1 MKATTWIIVAILA
14 ILAVLFGIMWMGSAG
29 KISAA
34 EKKAQEEAKKYEE
47 AKTTLEEVTSS
58 LESLD
63 QDLLGT
69 IEGSTEIPGS
79 TPEDRRARLITNIT
93 NMRTQIE
100 ADKKKIADLE
110 SQLARS
116 NGKVGG
122 LEKMIA
128 NLKANLAKNQNLEA
142 DYKRQLAELESKN
155 ESDRMA
161 SQQEIALRETQI
173 KDKQTIIENM
183 NQDNNV
189 VYYAVGT
196 RKELLAKGIVDRK
209 GGILGIGRVTTVNQT
224 IVTDKYQ
231 RMNLLDANTL
241 TFGNGTQKY
250 SVLSNHVASS
260 YRVEKSSDKYQLTVT
275 DPELFR
281 KQKFLVI
288 ELR

>member
-47 AKTTLEEVTSS
+47 AKSTLEEVTSS

-63 QDLLGT
+63 KDLLGT
-69 IEGSTEIPGS
+69 IEGSSEIPGS
-79 TPEDRRARLITNIT
+79 TPEERRTRLITNIS

-100 ADKKKIADLE
+100 TDKKKIADLE

-116 NGKVGG
+116 NGKVSG
-122 LEKMIA
+122 LDKMIN
-128 NLKANLAKNQNLEA
+128 NLKASLAKKEKMEA
-142 DYKRQLAELESKN
+142 DYVKQLAELEGQRD
-155 ESDRMA
+155 SDRKA
-161 SQQEIALRETQI
+161 SQEEIALRESQI

-196 RKELLAKGIVDRK
+196 RKELIAKGIVDRK
-209 GGILGIGRVTTVNQT
+209 GGILGIGRVTTVSKELY
-224 IVTDKYQ
+224 TDKFQ
-231 RMNLLDANTL
+231 MMNLLDATTL
-241 TFGNGTQKY
+241 TFGNGTQKFA
-250 SVLSNHVASS
+250 VLSNHVASS
-260 YRVEKSSDKYQLTVT
+260 YKVENISGKYQLTVT